1 VAALAAGRE
10 LLSEPEGKAVL
21 AAYGVPVVETRVA
34 VDPEQA
40 VRMAN
45 EIGYPVALK
54 ILSPDV
60 THKSDVGGVALDLD
74 APQGVLRAARQ
85 MAERLRSHR
94 PDARLEGY
102 TVQPMVRRPGA
113 VELIAGIASDAI
125 FGPVLL
131 FGQGGTAVEVIADRA
146 VGLPPLNAN
155 LARDLIGRTRVSRLL
170 AGWRE
175 HPPANL
181 DALARALV
189 QVAQIAVELPEVVEL
204 DVNPLLADAR
214 GVLALDARIRVRR
227 AEGAATD
234 RLAIR
239 PYPRELEETIA
250 LADGARVFVRPIR
263 PEDEPAHHAFHAR
276 LQPEDVRFRFFN
288 LVRELPHSQMARF
301 TQIDYDREMAFLAL
315 PAEGAG
321 AAGRAPAEGET
332 LGVVRAIAD
341 PDNERA
347 EFAIVV
353 RSDQKGRG
361 LGHALLEKMIR
372 YCRARGTREIVGQV
386 LPDNRPMLELALAL
400 GFESRFL
407 PEDGAVEVRLA
418 LR

>member
-1 VAALAAGRE
+1 
-10 LLSEPEGKAVL
+10 
-21 AAYGVPVVETRVA
+21 
-34 VDPEQA
+34 
-40 VRMAN
+40 
-45 EIGYPVALK
+45 
-54 ILSPDV
+54 
-60 THKSDVGGVALDLD
+60 H
-74 APQGVLRAARQ
+74 RQ
-85 MAERLRSHR
+85 
-94 PDARLEGY
+94 
-102 TVQPMVRRPGA
+102 
-113 VELIAGIASDAI
+113 
-125 FGPVLL
+125 
-131 FGQGGTAVEVIADRA
+131 
-146 VGLPPLNAN
+146 
-155 LARDLIGRTRVSRLL
+155 
-170 AGWRE
+170 
-175 HPPANL
+175 
-181 DALARALV
+181 
-189 QVAQIAVELPEVVEL
+189 
-204 DVNPLLADAR
+204 
-214 GVLALDARIRVRR
+214 
-227 AEGAATD
+227 
-234 RLAIR
+234 
-239 PYPRELEETIA
+239 
-250 LADGARVFVRPIR
+250 
-263 PEDEPAHHAFHAR
+263 

-386 LPDNRPMLELALAL
+386 LPDNRPMLELAQAL